1 MLLFVSVFVIHFFIR
16 ECPSVSFIRGIRQYP
31 SSVVSVNI
39 NDEPEQKEKYN
50 NRRDVI
56 VEKNNPVTLGPAA

>member
-1 MLLFVSVFVIHFFIR
+1 MLLFVSIFVIHFFIR
-16 ECPSVSFIRGIRQYP
+16 GVRQYP